1 MKNKVVGAPITFEET
16 VLVMIYL
23 KRHIF
28 PVHEPD
34 EPVRVQQP
42 QLLFPCLSQKIC
54 SCYKA
59 ETSIDM

>member
-1 MKNKVVGAPITFEET
+1 
-16 VLVMIYL
+16 MIYL